1 MRTLSS
7 QLAARV
13 GLSTQVPRMYADANL
28 PAGIVSMMRHEL
40 GWDVLFVVEDERL
53 RRAHDR
59 DHFLHALELGRTIVT
74 LDHDFCNDAAFP
86 PALSPGVIVCSV
98 PNETALARVL
108 RYVDRDIFRADGAA
122 DLPLRGRKIELSLDR
137 VLELSA

>member
-1 MRTLSS
+1 MGTLASELGH
-7 QLAARV
+7 LAPDAAAPRV
-13 GLSTQVPRMYADANL
+13 YADANL

-59 DHFLHALELGRTIVT
+59 DHFAHALELDRTIVT